1 MRSENC
7 SAGDRAT
14 LAENP
19 RQTPGPTMRRTQGVP
34 GRSPGLTSINSTG
47 VQSQYHGRDDF
58 QFRRRLVARLAIVAI
73 VFGQLAMTAYAC
85 PCRPQPRHSRRCTM
99 RCLRTPSG
107 GMRGMDAAPADAQGN
122 ACEVHCTNAIAAD
135 VHSDLPPV
143 ALVAIPV
150 DVPALA
156 ALGASAGA
164 LQAALA
170 RPRGAPPV
178 SSRFCRLLI

>member
-1 MRSENC
+1 MAAMIS
-7 SAGDRAT
+7 S
-14 LAENP
+14 
-19 RQTPGPTMRRTQGVP
+19 
-34 GRSPGLTSINSTG
+34 ST
-47 VQSQYHGRDDF
+47 RK
-58 QFRRRLVARLAIVAI
+58 LVARLAIVAI

-85 PCRPQPRHSRRCTM
+85 PVQ
-99 RCLRTPSG
+99 TPATPFAAVHDAMHPDAVGTACG
-107 GMRGMDAAPADAQGN
+107 GMAAAPADVQGN

-135 VHSDLPPV
+135 VHCDLPPV

-150 DVPALA
+150 DVPGLA

-178 SSRFCRLLI
+178 TSRFCRLLI